1 LTLLFKRRFIPHI
14 LAGEKTQ
21 TRRPSK
27 PGVREGGTYTLREG
41 YLPTPHR
48 ITVTRVYTQR
58 LGDVS
63 QEDARTEG
71 FGSLGEFMEAWAGI
85 YGSWSPDRAVYVV
98 EFRLEGVTEM
108 FKEKTGA
115 S

>member
-1 LTLLFKRRFIPHI
+1 LTLLFKRRFIPQI

-27 PGVREGGTYTLREG
+27 PGVREGGTYTLRAG
-41 YLPTPHR
+41 YTPTSHR

-63 QEDARTEG
+63 QEDARMEG
-71 FGSLGEFMEAWAGI
+71 FGCVGEFMEAWESI
-85 YGSWSPDRAVYVV
+85 YRSWSPDQAVYVV
-98 EFRLEGVTEM
+98 EFRLEGGHRNV
-108 FKEKTGA
+108 
-115 S
+115 